1 MAASLLD
8 MRLLLVTGKGGVGKS
23 TVCAALALSAAKR
36 GKRVLLVEVSP
47 REHFSRL
54 LGVSPGGHVEHPVAE
69 NVWALNLDPL
79 IALGEYFETQLH
91 VRAVVRMIMGNPVF
105 RRLVNVAPGWRDLI
119 TLGKVWHLERQQDPR
134 SGRPKYDLFI
144 LDAPA
149 TGQGLGFLR
158 TPQAFVEA
166 VRFGPAKTHSQW
178 VRDLIE
184 DPARTRLVLVT
195 LPEELPVNETIEMA
209 RALREKVRV
218 PFEHVIV
225 NAVAPKLFTDKEA
238 KALRSLQEDADRSA
252 RLSSALEGEAALE
265 DLLGA
270 ADAAMSRRA
279 LHEHHLRR
287 LWAHLGR
294 RARGAAGG
302 RQSAKTLIELPFIYR
317 SSLSEEDLR
326 GLGEILAADGKESPG
341 AA

>member
-8 MRLLLVTGKGGVGKS
+8 MRLLLVTGKGGVGKT
-23 TVCAALALSAAKR
+23 TVCASLGLQAAKR
-36 GKRVLLVEVSP
+36 GKRVLLVEVAP
-47 REHFSRL
+47 REHFTRL
-54 LGVSPGGHVEHPVAE
+54 LGVPDGGHAEHQVAE

-79 IALGEYFETQLH
+79 IALEEYLETQIH
-91 VRAVVRMIMGNPVF
+91 VRAVVRMIMGNPIF

-119 TLGKVWHLERQQDPR
+119 TLGKVWHLERQHDP
-134 SGRPKYDLFI
+134 GRGHPKYDLFI

-184 DPARTRLVLVT
+184 DPERTRLVLVT
-195 LPEELPVNETIEMA
+195 LPEELPVNETIEMV
-209 RALREKVRV
+209 RALRERIRV
-218 PFEHVIV
+218 PFEHVVV
-225 NAVAPKLFTDKEA
+225 NAVAPGLFTDREMKELR
-238 KALRSLQEDADRSA
+238 ALREDAERSA
-252 RLSSALEGEAALE
+252 LLAAALEDEVALE

-270 ADAAMSRRA
+270 ADAAVSRRA
-279 LHEHHLRR
+279 IHEHHLRR
-287 LWAHLGR
+287 LRAQLGR
-294 RARGAAGG
+294 PGRGGAAKKN
-302 RQSAKTLIELPFIYR
+302 AKTLIELPFIYR
-317 SSLSEEDLR
+317 SSLSIDDLR
-326 GLGEILAADGKESPG
+326 GLGEILEAGGKGSSG

>member
-8 MRLLLVTGKGGVGKS
+8 MRLLLVTGKGGVGKT
-23 TVCAALALSAAKR
+23 TVCASLGLQAAKR
-36 GKRVLLVEVSP
+36 GKRVLLVEVAP
-47 REHFSRL
+47 REHFTRL
-54 LGVSPGGHVEHPVAE
+54 LGAPEGGHAEHPVAE
-69 NVWALNLDPL
+69 NVWALNIDPL
-79 IALGEYFETQLH
+79 IALEEYLETQIH
-91 VRAVVRMIMGNPVF
+91 VRAVVRMIMGNPIF

-119 TLGKVWHLERQQDPR
+119 TLGKVWHLERQQDPG

-184 DPARTRLVLVT
+184 DPERTRLVLVT

-209 RALREKVRV
+209 RTLRERIHV
-218 PFEHVIV
+218 PFEHVVV
-225 NAVAPKLFTDKEA
+225 NAVAPKLFTDREA
-238 KALRSLQEDADRSA
+238 KELRTLREDSDRSA
-252 RLSSALEGEAALE
+252 LLASALGDEARLE

-287 LWAHLGR
+287 LRARLGR
-294 RARGAAGG
+294 PGRGGAAKNA
-302 RQSAKTLIELPFIYR
+302 AKTLIELPFIYR
-317 SSLSEEDLR
+317 SSLSLDDLR
-326 GLGEILAADGKESPG
+326 GLGEILEAGGKGSPG

>member
-8 MRLLLVTGKGGVGKS
+8 MRLLLVTGKGGVGKT
-23 TVCAALALSAAKR
+23 TVCASLALQAAKR
-36 GKRVLLVEVSP
+36 GKRVLLVEVAP
-47 REHFSRL
+47 REHFTRL
-54 LGVSPGGHVEHPVAE
+54 LGAPEGGHTEHPVAE
-69 NVWALNLDPL
+69 NVWALNLDPVL
-79 IALGEYFETQLH
+79 ALEEYLQTQLH

-134 SGRPKYDLFI
+134 TGRPKYDIFI
-144 LDAPA
+144 VDAPA

-166 VRFGPAKTHSQW
+166 VRFGPAKTHSEW

-184 DPARTRLVLVT
+184 DPARTRLILVT

-209 RALREKVRV
+209 RALRERIRV
-218 PFEHVIV
+218 PFEHVVV
-225 NAVAPKLFTDKEA
+225 NAVAPKLFTDREA
-238 KALRSLQEDADRSA
+238 KELRALGEDRDRSSLLA
-252 RLSSALEGEAALE
+252 SALGDDARLE

-287 LWAHLGR
+287 LRAHLGR
-294 RARGAAGG
+294 PARGGAAN
-302 RQSAKTLIELPFIYR
+302 QAAKTLIELPFIYR
-317 SSLSEEDLR
+317 SSLSIDDLR
-326 GLGEILAADGKESPG
+326 GLGEILETGGKGPSG
-341 AA
+341 AT